1 MKQLNKTTLILA
13 LSTLVIGVIMGW
25 LIFGRAN
32 TNVINEVGHAIAE
45 DTETIW
51 TCSMHPQIRKGEPGD
66 CPICGMDLI
75 PLESEQNEE
84 LNPMAVSMSPTAM
97 QLAQVQTLTVGKGSV
112 TKSIQLNGK
121 VQEDERLLHT
131 QSSHV
136 SGRIEELTVTFTGD
150 FVSKGKIIA
159 RLYSPEL
166 VTAQEELLEAQ
177 KIATTQPALFNA
189 AKEKLK
195 KWKLT
200 DKQIDQVLTSG
211 QAIESFPILADVSG
225 YVTEKMVNL
234 GDYVRQGE
242 PIYQIADLSKVWVL
256 FDVYETDMGFI
267 NKGDKVEY
275 TIQSIPGKT
284 FSGTI
289 SYIDPVI
296 DPKTRV
302 AKARVERNNADLM
315 LKPEM
320 FVSGTVEASTS
331 TKKPS
336 LTVPKSAVM
345 WTGTRSV
352 AYVMQTSSQGVSFIM
367 REVTLGPELGD
378 SYVIESGLE
387 AGEEIAVNGT
397 FSIDAA
403 AQLAGKP
410 SMMNPQGGVAM
421 TGHNH
426 GGLKNSAM
434 ENKPSAIK
442 KTSLSTSAKKSIE
455 PLFESYFNFKTA
467 LASDDFKKAKQS
479 GLALKSALANVDMN
493 LFKGDAH
500 AVWMELSSSLKNS
513 LQHIEHQENIAS
525 LRESFIHISN
535 GMIAIAESF
544 EPNSF
549 PIYIQHCPMANS
561 DKGADWLSRAKEI
574 RNPYFGESML
584 TCGEVTKEIN

>member
-1 MKQLNKTTLILA
+1 MKQLNKTTLITA
-13 LSTLVIGVIMGW
+13 LSTLVIGVLIGW
-25 LIFGRAN
+25 LLFGGSN
-32 TNVINEVGHAIAE
+32 STSTTEHQHITNA
-45 DTETIW
+45 DKETIW
-51 TCSMHPQIRKGEPGD
+51 TCSMHPQIRQGEPGD

-75 PLESEQNEE
+75 PLESDQNEE

-97 QLAQVQTLTVGKGSV
+97 QLAQVQTLLVGKGNV

-136 SGRIEELTVTFTGD
+136 SGRIEELAVTFTGD
-150 FVSKGKIIA
+150 FVSKGQIIA

-177 KIATTQPALFNA
+177 TIATTQPALFNA

-200 DKQIDQVLTSG
+200 EEQIQQVLTSG

-234 GDYVRQGE
+234 GDYLRQGE

-267 NKGDKVEY
+267 NKGDEVKY
-275 TIQSIPGKT
+275 TIQSIPGKA
-284 FSGTI
+284 FSGKI
-289 SYIDPVI
+289 SFIDPVI

-302 AKARVERNNADLM
+302 AKARVERRNADLL

-331 TKKPS
+331 TRKPS

-352 AYVMQTSSQGVSFIM
+352 VYVMETSSQGVSFIM

-387 AGEEIAVNGT
+387 AGEEIAVHGT

-426 GGLKNSAM
+426 GGTKNSPM
-434 ENKPSAIK
+434 ENKPSTIK

-455 PLFESYFNFKTA
+455 PLFGSYFNFKTA
-467 LASDDFKKAKQS
+467 LASDDFEEAKQS
-479 GLALKSALANVDMN
+479 GLALKSALAKVDMN

-544 EPNSF
+544 EPNRF
-549 PIYIQHCPMANS
+549 TIYIQHCPMANS

-584 TCGEVTKEIN
+584 TCGEVTKKIK

>member
-1 MKQLNKTTLILA
+1 
-13 LSTLVIGVIMGW
+13 
-25 LIFGRAN
+25 
-32 TNVINEVGHAIAE
+32 
-45 DTETIW
+45 
-51 TCSMHPQIRKGEPGD
+51 
-66 CPICGMDLI
+66 
-75 PLESEQNEE
+75 
-84 LNPMAVSMSPTAM
+84 
-97 QLAQVQTLTVGKGSV
+97 
-112 TKSIQLNGK
+112 
-121 VQEDERLLHT
+121 
-131 QSSHV
+131 
-136 SGRIEELTVTFTGD
+136 
-150 FVSKGKIIA
+150 
-159 RLYSPEL
+159 
-166 VTAQEELLEAQ
+166 
-177 KIATTQPALFNA
+177 
-189 AKEKLK
+189 
-195 KWKLT
+195 
-200 DKQIDQVLTSG
+200 
-211 QAIESFPILADVSG
+211 
-225 YVTEKMVNL
+225 
-234 GDYVRQGE
+234 
-242 PIYQIADLSKVWVL
+242 
-256 FDVYETDMGFI
+256 
-267 NKGDKVEY
+267 
-275 TIQSIPGKT
+275 
-284 FSGTI
+284 
-289 SYIDPVI
+289 
-296 DPKTRV
+296 
-302 AKARVERNNADLM
+302 M

-352 AYVMQTSSQGVSFIM
+352 VYVMQTSSQGVSFIM

-387 AGEEIAVNGT
+387 AGEEIAVHGT

-403 AQLAGKP
+403 AQLAGKH

-426 GGLKNSAM
+426 GGANNSPM
-434 ENKPSAIK
+434 GKMLSTIK

-455 PLFESYFNFKTA
+455 PLFESYFSFKTA

-500 AVWMELSSSLKNS
+500 TVWMELSSSLKNS